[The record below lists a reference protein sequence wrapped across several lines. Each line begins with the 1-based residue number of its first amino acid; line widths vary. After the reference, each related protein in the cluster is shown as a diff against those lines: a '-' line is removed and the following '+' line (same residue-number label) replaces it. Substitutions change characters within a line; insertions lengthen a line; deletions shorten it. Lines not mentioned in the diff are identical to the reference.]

1 MLNNLNKEQK
11 EAVLFGKGPAIVL
24 AGPGSGKTLVLT
36 HRIQN
41 LILHHH
47 VNPSNILTITF
58 TKAAAIEMKKRAVSM
73 EKQAEGAVFGTFHSV
88 FFQILKTS
96 PQYSQ
101 YTILLEGEKKQIMKE
116 ILYHSQTY
124 EEDIDTLIPK
134 MLKEISYI
142 RSKGISVEQYE
153 SMLVSPELFRQ
164 AYREYEKEL
173 RFRKKTDFD
182 GILLLCFEY
191 LKQNTK
197 ALSLW
202 QNRFL
207 YVLIDEFQDIDR
219 VQYEIVK
226 LLTEGH
232 KNIFVVGDD
241 DQAIYGFRGANPGFM
256 REFLKDYENTTQII
270 LGTNYR
276 SNEAIVNTA
285 AKCISHN
292 KCRVPKLIV
301 SGKLDEDKQ
310 ENTAIILKIFQEENE
325 EAEYLLD
332 AIKNNEGPL
341 EEIAVL
347 FRTNQKAARFGEL
360 LFLHKI
366 PYFMKEKSANFY
378 DNVLIR
384 DILAYLKFAHLEPRR
399 SYFYQFMNKPVRYI
413 KREAVLGEIV
423 DFSELYIAYFGKKKI
438 LYSLKKLEEDLKFL
452 KTLDAYGSISY
463 VLKAMGYENY
473 ARTLAKGKIEAWKEQ
488 EEIIKE
494 FLNRSKEFKSC
505 KEFLFFIEQYSC
517 YFKEEEQDKKKEK
530 QGVRLMTYHGS
541 KGLEFKQVYLPF
553 LNKGI
558 VPYHKAVTV
567 EDIEEERRMFYVAI
581 TRAKEKLCFSATENS
596 SLKKS
601 NFLEEL
607 LKS

>member
-1 MLNNLNKEQK
+1 MNQEQQ
-11 EAVLFGKGPAIVL
+11 EAVLFGKGPAMVL

-58 TKAAAIEMKKRAVSM
+58 TKAAALEMKKRAVSM
-73 EKQAEGAVFGTFHSV
+73 EKQAEGVVFGTFHSV

-96 PQYSQ
+96 PKYSR

-116 ILYHSQTY
+116 ILYHSQAH

-134 MLKEISYI
+134 LLKEISYI
-142 RSKGISVEQYE
+142 RTKGVSIEKYE
-153 SMLVSPELFRQ
+153 SLLVNSELFKQ
-164 AYREYEKEL
+164 VYREYEEEL
-173 RFRKKTDFD
+173 HFRRKTDFD
-182 GILLLCFEY
+182 GILLLCYEY
-191 LKQNTK
+191 LKQDRK

-219 VQYEIVK
+219 VQYEIVR
-226 LLTEGH
+226 LLTAKH

-241 DQAIYGFRGANPGFM
+241 DQAIYGFRGANPDLM
-256 REFLKDYENTTQII
+256 REFLKDYENTTQMI

-276 SNEAIVNTA
+276 SNEAIVKIA
-285 AKCISHN
+285 SKCILHN
-292 KCRVPKLIV
+292 KSRFPKQIV
-301 SGKLDEDKQ
+301 SGKVSENNQ
-310 ENTAIILKIFQEENE
+310 EKIPVILKTFGEEIE
-325 EAEYLLD
+325 ETEYLLN
-332 AIKNNEGPL
+332 AIKNNKGPL
-341 EEIAVL
+341 EQIAFL

-366 PYFMKEKSANFY
+366 PYYMKEKFTNFY
-378 DNVLIR
+378 DNIFIQ

-413 KREAVLGEIV
+413 KREVISEEIV
-423 DFSELYIAYFGKKKI
+423 DFSELYVAYYGKKKMLFSI
-438 LYSLKKLEEDLKFL
+438 KKLEEDLKFL

-473 ARTLAKGKIEAWKEQ
+473 AKTLAKGKIEVWKEQ
-488 EEIIKE
+488 EEIFKE

-517 YFKEEEQDKKKEK
+517 YYREEEQNKNKEK
-530 QGVRLMTYHGS
+530 NGVRLMTYHGS

-558 VPYHKAVTV
+558 VPYHKAVT
-567 EDIEEERRMFYVAI
+567 EAEIEEERRMFYVAI
-581 TRAKEKLCFSATENS
+581 TRAKEKLCISATENS

-601 NFLEEL
+601 IFLEEL
-607 LKS
+607 LKC